1 MPSKARRIKQYK
13 KNLNSGQ
20 NITDPFTES
29 DQMSPSIAH
38 QVEHWNDDVEE
49 QITESSKYQDVHVVD
64 INGRVMDHSKT
75 PRPKDDLT
83 KSLPRNFLIRSI

>member
-20 NITDPFTES
+20 NITDPITES

-64 INGRVMDHSKT
+64 INGRVMDY
-75 PRPKDDLT
+75 PKNSTLISDFS
-83 KSLPRNFLIRSI
+83 KSLPRKFFY